1 MNTCG
6 FHAIVNTRYGGP
18 IDRIKYEIKQRG
30 VREFLEKSKN
40 LSYNGEIYNN
50 RMIPDYKE
58 AEKEMQQRLGG
69 NDKGIGI

>member
-1 MNTCG
+1 M
-6 FHAIVNTRYGGP
+6 
-18 IDRIKYEIKQRG
+18 
-30 VREFLEKSKN
+30 EKSKN

-50 RMIPDYKE
+50 KMIPDYKE